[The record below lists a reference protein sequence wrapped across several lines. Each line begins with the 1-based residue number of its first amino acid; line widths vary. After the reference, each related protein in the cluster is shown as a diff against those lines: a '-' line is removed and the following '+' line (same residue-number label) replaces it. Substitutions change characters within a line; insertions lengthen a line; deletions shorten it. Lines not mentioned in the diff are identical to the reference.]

1 MPQLAQRMAKS
12 KESAII
18 EIANKARKLKAEG
31 RDIISFSIG
40 VPNFLPAA
48 HVKEAAHHEI
58 EYDKGTY
65 LPGRGT
71 EQLINAFIKRMGEN
85 GFNYTTEEVVVGNG
99 GKDIL
104 FKGLLAVLEE
114 GDEVAFPSP
123 YWSSYPDMV
132 EFLGGKPVCIQA
144 SAEQNYKITAAQLE
158 QAITEKTK
166 VFLFNNP
173 NNPTGM
179 AYTEEEVHALGEVLV
194 KHPDIWIFSDD
205 IYDRMIFDDLGFQHL
220 LKTHP
225 ILKERTLMMQSIS
238 KNYGMPGW
246 RVGVG
251 ASSAQMAK
259 AIVTL
264 NGQSVTN
271 VCGVAQAAAAAAF
284 EESQDFSDTARD
296 EFAKKRDMVLKY
308 FAKVEGLKC
317 PKPQGAFYAFPDVSS
332 AFGMFYKGAEIKT
345 ATDICKMLLE
355 HKNLACVPGEAF
367 GEPKALRISYALPF
381 DKLEEGLE
389 RFVAFFN
396 DLEEK

>member
-1 MPQLAQRMAKS
+1 MPKLAARMDKS

-18 EIANKARKLKAEG
+18 QIANKARKLKEEG

-58 EYDKGTY
+58 EYDKGSY

-71 EQLINAFIKRMGEN
+71 KELVEAFISRMSKN
-85 GFNYTTEEVVVGNG
+85 GFDYKPTEIVVGNG

-114 GDEVAFPSP
+114 GDEVIFPAP

-132 EFLGGKPVCIQA
+132 EFLGGDPVAVQA
-144 SAEQNYKITAAQLE
+144 SAAQNYKITAEQLE
-158 QAITEKTK
+158 AAITDKTK

-179 AYTEEEVHALGEVLV
+179 VYTEDEVRALGDVLV
-194 KHPDIWIFSDD
+194 KHDIWIFSDD
-205 IYDRMIFDDLGFQHL
+205 IYDRMIFDNLGFHHL

-225 ILKERTLMMQSIS
+225 ELKDRTLMMQSIS

-246 RVGVG
+246 RVGLG
-251 ASSAQMAK
+251 AASESMAK
-259 AIVTL
+259 AIITL

-271 VCGVAQAAAAAAF
+271 VCGVAQAAATAAF
-284 EESQDFSDTARD
+284 AESQDFSDHARD
-296 EFAKKRDMVLKY
+296 DFEKKRDIVMDALTSID
-308 FAKVEGLKC
+308 GLQC
-317 PKPQGAFYAFPDVSS
+317 PRPQGAFYAFPDVSF
-332 AFGMFYKGAEIKT
+332 AFGKEFNGKVIKD
-345 ATDICKMLLE
+345 ATDICDLLLE
-355 HKNLACVPGEAF
+355 AQNLACVPGEAF

-381 DKLEEGLE
+381 DKLEEGLN
-389 RFVAFFN
+389 RFKAFFTE
-396 DLEEK
+396 LS